1 MLVKAIFHL
10 EDHINLST
18 TSNFMAKSISCADA
32 GSECTWSTT
41 ANTEEELMDEV
52 AQHVKAEHPDL
63 EITPEQIEKIKSIIK
78 EV

>member
-1 MLVKAIFHL
+1 MLVKQNVHL
-10 EDHINLST
+10 EDHINLSI
-18 TSNFMAKSISCADA
+18 TSDFMAKSISCADA

-41 ANTEEELMDEV
+41 ADTEEELMDKV

-63 EITPEQIEKIKSIIK
+63 EITPEQVEKIKSIIK

>member
-1 MLVKAIFHL
+1 
-10 EDHINLST
+10 
-18 TSNFMAKSISCADA
+18 
-32 GSECTWSTT
+32 
-41 ANTEEELMDEV
+41 MDKV